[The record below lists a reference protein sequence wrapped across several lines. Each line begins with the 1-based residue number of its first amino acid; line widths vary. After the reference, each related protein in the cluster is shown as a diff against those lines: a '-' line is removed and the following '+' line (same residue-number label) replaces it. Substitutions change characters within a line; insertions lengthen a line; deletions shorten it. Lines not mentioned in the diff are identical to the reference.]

1 MKNILKSFFIGL
13 ILLGSLSTFSYAETI
28 NDLVDQFKQATD
40 LKRQD
45 IQAQYFG
52 NEISASGIVAN
63 VEEYNF
69 FNEKKDMVKKY
80 YRIVTEEQKTP
91 NNTPYQVLF
100 LSNDLSSVKDF
111 AKGQTITKSA
121 KIIRITDERLNVSI
135 WLYDGEISAQ
145 EKELFTQ

>member
-13 ILLGSLSTFSYAETI
+13 IILGGLSSLSYAQTI
-28 NDLVDQFKQATD
+28 TDVVDQFKQATD

-45 IQAQYFG
+45 IQNQYFG

-80 YRIVTEEQKTP
+80 YRIITEEQKTS
-91 NNTPYQVLF
+91 NDTPYQVLF
-100 LSNDLSSVKDF
+100 LSNDLTSVKDI
-111 AKGQTITKSA
+111 AKGQSITKNA
-121 KIIRITDERLNVSI
+121 KVVRITDERLNISV
-135 WLYDGEISAQ
+135 WLYDGEISNQ
-145 EKELFTQ
+145 EKELFAQ